1 MSEDAYNQ
9 IKTDKKLVI
18 VGDTSDTDDYV
29 AMLKE
34 KAAGNP
40 DIIFTFL
47 QFFFIK
53 SNTSFNFSIKTTDI
67 INGIPSPIEYSSIRT
82 IPFINSCSL
91 AINSNAEL
99 KNVPIH
105 GVQLTENNIP
115 NSIAFDKKIYVVIHP
130 DNVSLPFFGKI
141 AELSNGLPI
150 PGNTVAAKNFMN
162 TISKC
167 IDKKHLIAIYPE
179 AHVWDYYTKIR
190 EFKEE
195 SFRYPAKL
203 DAPVYAIT
211 TTYRK
216 RKNKNPRIVAYVDG
230 PFYSD
235 KTKTYA
241 MQKIELR
248 DKVLNAMKE
257 RAKTNDI
264 EYIKYVK
271 KGESA

>member
-1 MSEDAYNQ
+1 ME
-9 IKTDKKLVI
+9 
-18 VGDTSDTDDYV
+18 
-29 AMLKE
+29 KE
-34 KAAGNP
+34 KIVYYETEQ
-40 DIIFTFL
+40 DDFTDNKNLKLKVIDENYNYLDKNVCWKLISCFVYRL
-47 QFFFIK
+47 IMKPLSYMYLKIK
-53 SNTSFNFSIKTTDI
+53 FDFKVENKKA
-67 INGIPSPIEYSSIRT
+67 
-82 IPFINSCSL
+82 L
-91 AINSNAEL
+91 KEL
-99 KNVPIH
+99 KNKGAFLYLNHTQTVADAY
-105 GVQLTENNIP
+105 IP
-115 NSIAFDKKIYVVIHP
+115 NAIAFWKKIYVVVHP
-130 DNVSLPFFGKI
+130 DNVSIPFVGKI
-141 AELSNGLPI
+141 SELSNALPV
-150 PGNTVAAKNFMN
+150 PGNIKAARNFMDA
-162 TISKC
+162 ISEC
-167 IDKKHLIAIYPE
+167 INKNQFVAIYPE

-190 EFKEE
+190 NYQEE